1 MVEPWTDAINKGI
14 KLTKF
19 RIKHHEI
26 HGNGNVVMQE
36 KQILQKQERKKKLR
50 DDKRK

>member
-1 MVEPWTDAINKGI
+1 MVKPWMSAMEKGI

-26 HGNGNVVMQE
+26 HGNGSVTQVE
-36 KQILQKQERKKKLR
+36 KYILQKQERKFKELKN
-50 DDKRK
+50 K